1 MPPTYFHRATERER
15 EIFKIGLL
23 YRARKARKAT
33 LYRARR
39 MFLQAHIIEGKDS

>member
-15 EIFKIGLL
+15 AIFKIGLL
-23 YRARKARKAT
+23 YRARKAT
-33 LYRARR
+33 LYRARK